1 MTPNGKL
8 ATDGSDPAIPEDL
21 KAHDPDFRE
30 ARAVALDDI
39 EAAVLVTPPD
49 PDWPSGILSVQ
60 IHEIRELK
68 IRTEG
73 REKSVLGSGRKEG
86 EKGQDDDGVEQEEGG
101 HLPSSYCTM

>member
-1 MTPNGKL
+1 MAPNGKL

-21 KAHDPDFRE
+21 KEHNPDFRE
-30 ARAVALDDI
+30 ARAVALNDL

-68 IRTEG
+68 IRMEG
-73 REKSVLGSGRKEG
+73 RDKTVLGNGRQEG
-86 EKGQDDDGVEQEEGG
+86 EKGQDDNGVQEEEGD